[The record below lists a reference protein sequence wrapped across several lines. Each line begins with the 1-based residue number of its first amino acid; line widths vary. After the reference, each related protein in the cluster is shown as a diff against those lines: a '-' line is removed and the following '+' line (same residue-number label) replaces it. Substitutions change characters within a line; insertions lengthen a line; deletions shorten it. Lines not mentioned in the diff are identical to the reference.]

1 MTFVDIWKQ
10 HDFAGIGRAIE
21 LKTAADV
28 RRALGRVGAGLDLED
43 LAALLSPAAAPF
55 LEEMAQLSQ
64 RLTVERFGRT
74 MQLYAP
80 MYLTNICAN
89 VCTYCGF
96 SAKNRIPRKALNDA
110 EILAEADVLQRHGF
124 DHVLLVT
131 GESSRYG
138 AAYFRNALRLLRPR
152 FSSLS
157 MEVQPLEEAEDAAL
171 TIDGLSSVLVYQETY
186 NAGVYAEHHLKG
198 PKVDMSYRLETP
210 DRLGR
215 AGVKKIGLGAL
226 YGLSDWRAE
235 SWFVGLHLRYLEKR
249 YWRTRYSISFPRLRP
264 HAGSEIDITPF
275 NERELVQAACAFRLF
290 SPEVELALSTRE
302 SAAFRDH
309 ALHLGF
315 TAMSA
320 GSCTNPGGYAGK
332 IESLKQFEIDDDRSP
347 AEVAAL
353 LRSQGY
359 DPVWKDWDSTYDGSD
374 VRTSRQREAALLVTA
389 KSGPTDVIA
398 SPQAVAIHGG
408 EARKSWIAALRSQ

>member
-1 MTFVDIWKQ
+1 MTFVDLWQQ
-10 HDFAGIGRAIE
+10 HDFTEIGRAIE
-21 LKTAADV
+21 RKTAADV
-28 RRALGRVGAGLDLED
+28 QRALARVGASLDLED

-64 RLTVERFGRT
+64 RGTVERFGRT
-74 MQLYAP
+74 MQMYAP

-96 SAKNRIPRKALNDA
+96 SAKNRILRKALSDA

-138 AAYFRNALRLLRPR
+138 AAYLRNALRLLRPR

-157 MEVQPLEEAEDAAL
+157 MEVQPLEEAEYAAL
-171 TIDGLSSVLVYQETY
+171 TLEGLSAVLVYQETY
-186 NAGVYAEHHLKG
+186 DARVYAEHHLKG
-198 PKVDMSYRLETP
+198 PKMDMAYRLETP

-226 YGLSDWRAE
+226 YGLADWRAE
-235 SWFVGLHLRYLEKR
+235 SWFVGLHLRYLEQH

-264 HAGSEIDITPF
+264 HAGSAIDITPF

-290 SPEVELALSTRE
+290 SQEVELALSTRE
-302 SAAFRDH
+302 GAAFRDH

-347 AEVAAL
+347 IEVAAL

-359 DPVWKDWDSTYDGSD
+359 DPVWKDWDSTYDGEPK
-374 VRTSRQREAALLVTA
+374 T
-389 KSGPTDVIA
+389 
-398 SPQAVAIHGG
+398 
-408 EARKSWIAALRSQ
+408 WIAALRSQ

>member
-1 MTFVDIWKQ
+1 MSFVDIWKQ
-10 HDFAGIGRAIE
+10 HDFTEIGRAIQR
-21 LKTAADV
+21 KTAADV
-28 RRALGRVGAGLDLED
+28 QRALARVATGLDLED

-64 RLTVERFGRT
+64 RLTVARFGRT

-80 MYLTNICAN
+80 LYLTNICAN

-110 EILAEADVLQRHGF
+110 EMLAEADVLQGHGF

-131 GESSRYG
+131 GESGRYG
-138 AAYFRNALRLLRPR
+138 TAYISNALRLLRPY

-157 MEVQPLEEAEDAAL
+157 MEVQPLSEAEYAAL
-171 TIDGLSSVLVYQETY
+171 TTDGLSAVLVYQETY
-186 NAGVYAEHHLKG
+186 HADVYAQHHLKG
-198 PKVDMSYRLETP
+198 PKMDMAYRLATP
-210 DRLGR
+210 DRLGA

-235 SWFVGLHLRYLEKR
+235 SWFVGLHLRHLER
-249 YWRTRYSISFPRLRP
+249 NHWRTRYGISFPRLRP
-264 HAGSEIDITPF
+264 HEGSEIDITSF

-290 SPEVELALSTRE
+290 SQEVELALSTRE
-302 SAAFRDH
+302 SAAFRDR
-309 ALHLGF
+309 ALSLGF

-320 GSCTNPGGYAGK
+320 GSRTNPGGYAGA
-332 IESLKQFEIDDDRSP
+332 IESLKQFDIDDSRSP
-347 AEVAAL
+347 TQVSAL

-359 DPVWKDWDSTYDGSD
+359 DPVWKDWDSTYDGTDGRSSSMPQ
-374 VRTSRQREAALLVTA
+374 TQAIGGLLVRA
-389 KSGPTDVIA
+389 N
-398 SPQAVAIHGG
+398 Q
-408 EARKSWIAALRSQ
+408 

>member
-1 MTFVDIWKQ
+1 MTFVDVWKQ
-10 HDFAGIGRAIE
+10 HDFAEIGRAIQR
-21 LKTAADV
+21 KTAVDV
-28 RRALGRVGAGLDLED
+28 QRALGRVGAGLDLED

-55 LEEMAQLSQ
+55 LEQMAQLSQ
-64 RLTVERFGRT
+64 RRTVERFGRT

-110 EILAEADVLQRHGF
+110 EMLAEADVLQGHGF

-138 AAYFRNALRLLRPR
+138 AAYFSNALRLLRPR

-157 MEVQPLEEAEDAAL
+157 IEVQPLTEAEYAGLSA
-171 TIDGLSSVLVYQETY
+171 DGLSAVLVYQETY
-186 NAGVYAEHHLKG
+186 NAEVYARHHLKG
-198 PKVDMSYRLETP
+198 PKMDMAYRLETP

-235 SWFVGLHLRYLEKR
+235 SWFIGLHLRHMER
-249 YWRTRYSISFPRLRP
+249 SHWRTRYSISFPRLRP
-264 HAGSEIDITPF
+264 HEGSEIDITPF

-290 SPEVELALSTRE
+290 NLEVELALSTRE
-302 SAAFRDH
+302 GAAFRDR
-309 ALHLGF
+309 ALGLGF
-315 TAMSA
+315 TSMSA
-320 GSCTNPGGYAGK
+320 GSRTNPGGYAG
-332 IESLKQFEIDDDRSP
+332 ETPSLKQFDIDDSRSP

-359 DPVWKDWDSTYDGSD
+359 DPVWKDWDSTYDGND
-374 VRTSRQREAALLVTA
+374 VRAACMPKT
-389 KSGPTDVIA
+389 
-398 SPQAVAIHGG
+398 Q
-408 EARKSWIAALRSQ
+408 ALRGSALGSAR